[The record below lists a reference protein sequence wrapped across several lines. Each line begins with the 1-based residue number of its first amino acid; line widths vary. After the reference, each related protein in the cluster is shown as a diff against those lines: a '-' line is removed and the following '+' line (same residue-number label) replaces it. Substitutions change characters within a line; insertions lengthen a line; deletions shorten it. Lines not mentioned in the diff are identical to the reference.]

1 MHGVEASTRSC
12 KPWTFNLKNNIFQMI
27 ALLTRALVEL
37 KTKSLGKHHDDSA
50 DKFKTEGNV
59 TVLGVP
65 FTKRRNGKCNEAYYR
80 TFFYASET
88 VLTYFFY
95 ETFIMGKVRAKG

>member
-1 MHGVEASTRSC
+1 MIVI
-12 KPWTFNLKNNIFQMI
+12 TF
-27 ALLTRALVEL
+27 LTRAITEL
-37 KTKSLGKHHDDSA
+37 CTESLGKHHDDGA
-50 DKFKTEGNV
+50 NELKTEGNV

-95 ETFIMGKVRAKG
+95 ETFIMGKSKRVITQMESGYVMQLTETCRKEI

>member
-1 MHGVEASTRSC
+1 
-12 KPWTFNLKNNIFQMI
+12 MI
-27 ALLTRALVEL
+27 ALHTRALVEL
-37 KTKSLGKHHDDSA
+37 ETKSLGKHHDDSA

-65 FTKRRNGKCNEAYYR
+65 FTKRNEAYHR

-95 ETFIMGKVRAKG
+95 ETFIMGKSKRVITQMESGYVMQLTETCRKEI